1 MGTEIVSSTLRKVL
15 LAPVNLFFDI
25 TPVGKI
31 LNIFQS
37 EIHIFRH
44 HLFDPLQHI
53 VGMCSHVVLVCS
65 VMLSLGFWES
75 IIGFTIIGI
84 VMSRYVPYYYAAEK
98 YLCKI
103 GGTIWGPIHS
113 YFYECMRGIN
123 VIRAFGQEKEIMKK
137 QHQLLD
143 KTTLHFIAHHS
154 SWCWYN
160 LRMMYSSFLFYI
172 LALLLIAKNKG
183 TTDTVT
189 LVLLFNWTSDLHWLM
204 HVPNC
209 VNGFKR
215 NCIQAQR
222 VYNLQ
227 NVPQEKIKG
236 VDGKP
241 ENWPGDGALEFKD
254 VALRYRPV
262 CERALNG
269 ISFKVEAGE
278 KVGVVGRT
286 GAGKST
292 LFMALTR
299 IVELEEGK
307 IEIDGQD
314 ISKVDLKALRNQI
327 TMIPQDP
334 TLFTGSLRFNLDPF
348 DQYTDERIHEL
359 IKKAGLEYLLDGTS
373 KKEIED
379 KKKKEEEE
387 KKKKDEVAAAAEGAS
402 DSEDSDDEDAK
413 KKKEEEK
420 KKKEEEEKK
429 KSEGKDEKKD
439 DEKKDDEKKD
449 EVLDKEKQRKKLEE
463 EGKGLYFKVQEEG
476 KNLSVGERQLVCI
489 IRAILRCNKLVVLDE
504 ATANIDVVTEK
515 AIQKLISEEF
525 DGATVLTIAHRLNTI
540 INSDKVLFLSKGTVL
555 EYDTPKRLLADPTS
569 AFSKLAEDKKRK
581 ETKKK
586 VQPQQPLNQA

>member
-1 MGTEIVSSTLRKVL
+1 M
-15 LAPVNLFFDI
+15 
-25 TPVGKI
+25 
-31 LNIFQS
+31 
-37 EIHIFRH
+37 
-44 HLFDPLQHI
+44 
-53 VGMCSHVVLVCS
+53 
-65 VMLSLGFWES
+65 
-75 IIGFTIIGI
+75 
-84 VMSRYVPYYYAAEK
+84 
-98 YLCKI
+98 
-103 GGTIWGPIHS
+103 
-113 YFYECMRGIN
+113 
-123 VIRAFGQEKEIMKK
+123 
-137 QHQLLD
+137 
-143 KTTLHFIAHHS
+143 
-154 SWCWYN
+154 
-160 LRMMYSSFLFYI
+160 
-172 LALLLIAKNKG
+172 
-183 TTDTVT
+183 
-189 LVLLFNWTSDLHWLM
+189 
-204 HVPNC
+204 
-209 VNGFKR
+209 
-215 NCIQAQR
+215 
-222 VYNLQ
+222 
-227 NVPQEKIKG
+227 
-236 VDGKP
+236 
-241 ENWPGDGALEFKD
+241 
-254 VALRYRPV
+254 RYRPV

-359 IKKAGLEYLLDGTS
+359 IKKAGLEYLLEGTS

-429 KSEGKDEKKD
+429 KSEDKDEKKD

-586 VQPQQPLNQA
+586 VQP